1 MTELNIKNRTI
12 FCRDNLD
19 ILEGINSTCIDLI
32 YLDPPFNTN
41 KEYVSPIESSA
52 KGAGFKD
59 IFRKED
65 VKDEWVKSIEFEN
78 PNLFQYLC
86 GIKQFSSEMNYCY
99 LVYMAIRLIEC
110 HRVLKDTGSLYL
122 HCDQTMSHYLKIVL
136 DMIFGEKAFK
146 NEIIWHY
153 FKPHG
158 GVFNYA
164 KNYDSIFFYAKGDKH
179 IFNYKETFVKY
190 HEKSIKRYDKTDED
204 GRKYKIYHGRDGGVR
219 KAYLKEGKSENIFSI
234 PFIQGT
240 ADEKTG
246 YRTQKP
252 LELME
257 RIIKVSSN
265 EGDMVLD
272 PFCGC
277 ATTCVAAEKLG
288 RKWIGIDVGAQAFD
302 FIRTRLE
309 KEVPSDIF
317 REAPAF
323 LTDPPKPTD
332 STSFDRDSGYI
343 YIISNPAFP
352 NIYKVGIARDVTQR
366 LNSYQTPD
374 PERAYKLEYSLKTK
388 KYIEIEKYIHTNF
401 DNRHEWVHANKSDI
415 VIAIERENQK

>member
-1 MTELNIKNRTI
+1 MLNVKSRTI

-19 ILEGINSTCIDLI
+19 ILEGINSDCIDLI

-41 KEYVSPIESSA
+41 EEYVSPIESSA
-52 KGAGFKD
+52 QGAGFKD

-65 VKDEWVKSIEFEN
+65 IKDEWVKSIEFEN
-78 PNLFQYLC
+78 PKLFQYLC
-86 GIKQFSSEMNYCY
+86 GVKQFSSEMNYCY

-136 DMIFGEKAFK
+136 DMTFGEKSFK

-158 GVFNYA
+158 GKVNYP
-164 KNYDSIFFYAKGDKH
+164 KNYDNIFFYTKGDKY
-179 IFNYKETFVKY
+179 IFNYKETFFKY
-190 HEKSIKRYDKTDED
+190 DEKSVKRYNKTDEE
-204 GRKYKIYHGRDGGVR
+204 GQKFKTYHDKNGVVR
-219 KAYLKEGKSENIFSI
+219 KAYLKEGKSDNVFKI
-234 PFIQGT
+234 PFIQGI

-252 LELME
+252 LALME
-257 RIIKVSSN
+257 RIIKTSSN

-288 RKWIGIDVGAQAFD
+288 REWIGIDVGAKAFD
-302 FIRTRLE
+302 FIRARLD
-309 KEVPSDIF
+309 KEVPTDIF
-317 REAPAF
+317 RKEPNF

-332 STSFDRDSGYI
+332 TTTVDRDSGYI

-352 NIYKVGIARDVTQR
+352 DIYKVGIARDVTQR
-366 LNSYQTPD
+366 LNSYQTSDPD
-374 PERAYKLEYSLKTK
+374 RAYKLEYSLKTK
-388 KYIEIEKYIHTNF
+388 KYREIEKYIHANF
-401 DNRHEWVHANKSDI
+401 DNRHEWVHATK
-415 VIAIERENQK
+415 IAIVAAIKKANEE